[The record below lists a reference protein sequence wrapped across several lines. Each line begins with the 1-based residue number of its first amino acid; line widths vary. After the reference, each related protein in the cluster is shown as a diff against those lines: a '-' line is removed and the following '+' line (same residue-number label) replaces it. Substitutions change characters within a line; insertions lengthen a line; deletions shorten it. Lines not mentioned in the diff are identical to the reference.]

1 MRKEKKTAEK
11 TAEKL
16 CNLFLLDDFAES
28 ESSLQVIKTLSLD
41 PEALEA
47 SRTRVDPVQRFELF
61 LWGIVG
67 SLLRCRGSSL
77 RLVVQGRE
85 EVRSRHIGRT
95 L

>member
-41 PEALEA
+41 LEL
-47 SRTRVDPVQRFELF
+47 SF
-61 LWGIVG
+61 
-67 SLLRCRGSSL
+67 
-77 RLVVQGRE
+77 
-85 EVRSRHIGRT
+85 
-95 L
+95 